1 METQNQKSYVEHAEQ
16 IFQKAENSKLSE
28 SFFIEVENDLQVLCE
43 YLQLSPQQ
51 VVFLVVLLNKSFDN
65 YRVTFDCVSKYL
77 GKSVIGLL
85 HYRDDFNYLVDHNYL
100 EMDGETTMM
109 QFDNMHGILV
119 NRDLKTA
126 LVEGL
131 PLPKLKDCYFENPL
145 DLIHEINQSVE
156 IANSEKTN
164 KTQLHKEITELL
176 DTNTHLSLVEE
187 LKTHGL
193 TNLDIGTLLFCVWE
207 NLFIE
212 EHCNLHKIS
221 KLFFETQLEQL
232 EFFQTIKNR
241 EHNLLST
248 GLITL
253 KYESPFH
260 HSDVL
265 FSEKCIKIFHK
276 HDLAIEN
283 HEKENKL
290 FINADKMEA
299 KTLIFDAC
307 VQESLSLIQN
317 ALQEDQL
324 KQIQNKLGELHGNKG
339 IIAML
344 HGYPGT
350 GKTEFAK
357 QLALRTNRQLL
368 WVNISETK
376 SYWYGESQKLMKQVF
391 DDYRKKAKSA
401 ARMPIL
407 LFNEADAIFSRRFS
421 DMTTPVG
428 ETHNAI
434 QNILLEEMERFDG
447 VLIATTNITDNF
459 DAAFERRFLFKVNFP
474 KPNENLRQLIW
485 KSKLPKLRTSDYQ
498 KLANQFDFT
507 GGQIDNIIRKKVIYE
522 ITQGKQ
528 VNMNQLLAFCQDE
541 TVNQKVKK
549 IGF

>member
-212 EHCNLHKIS
+212 EHCNLYKIS

-357 QLALRTNRQLL
+357 QLALRTNRELL

-401 ARMPIL
+401 ARIPIL

-447 VLIATTNITDNF
+447 VLIATTNLTDNF

-528 VNMNQLLAFCQDE
+528 VNMNQLIAFCEDE
-541 TVNQKVKK
+541 TINQNVKK